1 MSLPCDFTYTPSQS
15 TDSHRL
21 SGDPL
26 GKISHTTVNNLLM
39 LLTVPSIA
47 TQYTQSRSLHDKTA
61 REWTRLYARPPPPPP
76 ALVVPPS
83 TRSKGKDK
91 EVPQSDTHAE
101 QGARPQD
108 RTEVINIDD
117 SDDETA
123 AGPVAPNKQGG
134 VKRKREG
141 EVIDVDGEAPSGA
154 RTRRR
159 RTEPNSDA
167 ASEVIVIE
175 D

>member
-1 MSLPCDFTYTPSQS
+1 
-15 TDSHRL
+15 
-21 SGDPL
+21 
-26 GKISHTTVNNLLM
+26 M
-39 LLTVPSIA
+39 LIVPSIA
-47 TQYTQSRSLHDKTA
+47 TQYTRNRSLHDKTA

-76 ALVVPPS
+76 PPALVVPPS
-83 TRSKGKDK
+83 TRAKGKDK
-91 EVPQSDTHAE
+91 EVPQNDARAE
-101 QGARPQD
+101 QRTRPQD
-108 RTEVINIDD
+108 RAEVINIDD

-123 AGPVAPNKQGG
+123 TAARPAAPTRQGG

-141 EVIDVDGEAPSGA
+141 EVIDVDGEATSGA

-159 RTEPNSDA
+159 RTEPSSDA